1 MIHVGVNPVAL
12 TVGGLSVRW
21 YGVAV
26 TAAIVAIILWI
37 RHFWGKMGVTSD
49 FVAGVAV
56 VAVPFGLLV
65 SKLLHVIDKLSYYAS
80 HPGEM
85 LNPAGLTIFGAILGG
100 ILGMWIYCRLRGVP
114 AAPLLDLAA
123 PGVILGQ
130 AIGRIGCTINGCCY
144 GKPTTLPWGFVYT
157 HPNSYAPLGIAVHPT
172 QVYELLWDLL
182 VFGLLFY
189 ILRGRLR
196 PEGSLI
202 AAYLALYSL
211 GTFGI
216 RFLRGDVT
224 PFVLGLQEAQ
234 LVSLVILLAVLPFL
248 LAKARWVSKN
258 EQANSN

>member
-1 MIHVGVNPVAL
+1 MAVA
-12 TVGGLSVRW
+12 
-21 YGVAV
+21 
-26 TAAIVAIILWI
+26 AAILFIIGWI
-37 RHFWGKMGVTSD
+37 RHFWGKIGVTSD

-56 VAVPFGLLV
+56 VAIPCGLLV

-80 HPGEM
+80 HPGEI

-100 ILGMWIYCRLRGVP
+100 ILGMWIYCRLRGVS
-114 AAPLLDLAA
+114 ATPLLDLAA

-157 HPNSYAPLGIAVHPT
+157 HPNSYAPPGIAVHPT

-234 LVSLVILLAVLPFL
+234 LVSLAILLAVVPFL
-248 LAKARWVSKN
+248 LAKVRRVGKDG
-258 EQANSN
+258 QADIG

>member
-1 MIHVGVNPVAL
+1 M
-12 TVGGLSVRW
+12 S
-21 YGVAV
+21 
-26 TAAIVAIILWI
+26 IIGWI

-85 LNPAGLTIFGAILGG
+85 FNPAGLTIFGAILGG
-100 ILGMWIYCRLRGVP
+100 ILGMWIYCRLRGVS
-114 AAPLLDLAA
+114 ATPLLDLAA

-216 RFLRGDVT
+216 RFLRGDVA

-234 LVSLVILLAVLPFL
+234 LVSLVILLAVVPFL
-248 LAKARWVSKN
+248 LAKVRWGGKD
-258 EQANSN
+258 EQADIG

>member
-1 MIHVGVNPVAL
+1 MF
-12 TVGGLSVRW
+12 
-21 YGVAV
+21 
-26 TAAIVAIILWI
+26 IILWI
-37 RHFWGKMGVTSD
+37 CHFWRRIGVTSD

-56 VAVPFGLLV
+56 VAVPCGLLI
-65 SKLLHVIDKLSYYAS
+65 SKLLHVIDKLSYYTS

-85 LNPAGLTIFGAILGG
+85 LNPAGLTIFGAMLGG

-130 AIGRIGCTINGCCY
+130 AIGRVGCTINGCCY
-144 GKPTTLPWGFVYT
+144 GKPTSLPWGFIYT

-189 ILRGRLR
+189 ILQGRLK

-202 AAYLALYSL
+202 ISYLSLYSI
-211 GTFGI
+211 GTLGI

-234 LVSLVILLAVLPFL
+234 LLSLLILLATVPFL
-248 LAKARWVSKN
+248 LAKVRWVGKD
-258 EQANSN
+258 EQADIG